1 MKNLRTLTILAIVA
15 LSATGASAF
24 DLATTAA
31 VEVVEGISAVQ
42 TTEMDFGQVADHD
55 GDLVLSTDP
64 GTAMTDASHISFDPT
79 GYTPAIFDVTSI
91 IGASINASFA
101 DTDAADG
108 LALGTFAV
116 SLDGGTSDEADLTDI
131 TQVAGT
137 DTWNVGCTLTV
148 DAATAVVG
156 VAAVAYTMTI
166 VLN

>member
-1 MKNLRTLTILAIVA
+1 MKNLGTLTILAIVA
-15 LSATGASAF
+15 LSATGAQAF

-31 VEVVEGISAVQ
+31 VEVVEGITAVQ
-42 TTEMDFGQVADHD
+42 VTAMDFGQVADHD
-55 GDLVLSTDP
+55 GALVLATDP
-64 GTAMTDASHISFDPT
+64 TTSMTDASFISFDPT
-79 GYTPAIFDVTSI
+79 GYTPAVFDVTGI
-91 IGASINASFA
+91 IGASLNASFT

-108 LALGTFAV
+108 LALSTFTV
-116 SLDGGTSDEADLTDI
+116 SLDGGTTDELALATI

-156 VAAVAYTMTI
+156 VAAVGYTMTI

>member
-1 MKNLRTLTILAIVA
+1 MKNLRTLAILALVA
-15 LSATGASAF
+15 LSATGAHAF

-31 VEVVEGISAVQ
+31 VEVVEGVTAVE
-42 TTEMDFGQVADHD
+42 TTGMDFGQVADHD
-55 GDLVLSTDP
+55 GALVLASDP
-64 GTAMTDASHISFDPT
+64 STAMTDAAHISFDPT

-91 IGASINASFA
+91 IGASLNASFT
-101 DTDAADG
+101 DTDGADG
-108 LALGTFAV
+108 LALGTFTV
-116 SLDGGTSDEADLTDI
+116 SLDGGTTDEADLTDI
-131 TQVAGT
+131 TQIAGT